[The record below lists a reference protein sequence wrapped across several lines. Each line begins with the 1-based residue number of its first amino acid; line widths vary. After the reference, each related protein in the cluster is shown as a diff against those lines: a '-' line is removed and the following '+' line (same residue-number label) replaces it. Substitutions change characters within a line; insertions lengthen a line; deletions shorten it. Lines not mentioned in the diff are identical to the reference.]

1 MPSYLTG
8 CHIPSLWLMSSKLL
22 FRMMVLM
29 AGRSGGDDNGNDCG
43 IEMRLKTN

>member
-1 MPSYLTG
+1 
-8 CHIPSLWLMSSKLL
+8 MSSKLL

-29 AGRSGGDDNGNDCG
+29 AGRSGGDDNVNDYG